1 MRRSVLAAA
10 LVVVAGGVGMVGGR
24 TLEAN
29 QQDEPNYMIVA
40 TWTIPPGAMFSELQE
55 ELATNVRIWRQSGN
69 YKSVRLFSHR
79 WGPEL
84 AFYIV
89 YEPNSWEVIGGHAA
103 TLFEARPELLNSPGI
118 FAGHSDNIM
127 GEIIVN

>member
-40 TWTIPPGAMFSELQE
+40 TWTIPPGAMFSALQE
-55 ELATNVRIWRQSGN
+55 ELATNVRDLA
-69 YKSVRLFSHR
+69 SVR
-79 WGPEL
+79 
-84 AFYIV
+84 
-89 YEPNSWEVIGGHAA
+89 
-103 TLFEARPELLNSPGI
+103 
-118 FAGHSDNIM
+118 
-127 GEIIVN
+127 